1 MIVGHPVIRL
11 MGKIKITPQSKN
23 LSDGAK
29 QITLRLEGDID
40 IDTVRTLQDH
50 LLEAVAK
57 NPNHLQF
64 DLTSVNHIGGPGIV
78 LIHTALQIQQRRGG
92 TFSLIN
98 SHPKNET
105 FQFSACNLPNDAKL
119 LKIAGNLDLQTA
131 ASLEPDLLAHCRHE
145 APHILVDLSALD
157 FISSM
162 GVRLLLQGVKLT
174 TAAGGRMLFLNPSHH
189 ILSSLEIAG
198 FTPFIAH
205 GAAEDVAL
213 NMK

>member
-1 MIVGHPVIRL
+1 
-11 MGKIKITPQSKN
+11 MGTFKITPQSKN
-23 LSDGAK
+23 LTDGAK

-40 IDTVRTLQDH
+40 AENVRTLQDH

-64 DLTSVNHIGGPGIV
+64 DLTCVNHIAGPGIV
-78 LIHTALQIQQRRGG
+78 LMHTALQIQQRRGG
-92 TFSLIN
+92 TFTLVN
-98 SHPKNET
+98 SHQINESLH
-105 FQFSACNLPNDAKL
+105 FEAIDLPNNATL

-131 ASLEPDLLAHCRHE
+131 ASLEPDLLTRCRRE
-145 APHILVDLSALD
+145 NPRILIDLSAMD

-162 GVRLLLQGVKLT
+162 GIRLLLQGLKLAS
-174 TAAGGRMLFLNPSHH
+174 AAGGRLLFLNPSSH

-198 FTPFIAH
+198 FTPYIAR
-205 GAAEDVAL
+205 GAAEDVAE